1 MIGSGKLIVIAFPDT
16 FVTVSDEWL
25 CKLLPLVGLGTF
37 KQIKAGH
44 AALVLIENK
53 TGEASY
59 YDFGRYVTP
68 KSYGRVRSAKTDAEL
83 KIPFK
88 AKLVGNGPLE
98 NLDMFLR
105 WLEGN
110 PQKTHGE
117 GRMLASVCEEINF
130 KKAQNYILNL
140 QSQGSYPYRA
150 FAENGSNCARFVT
163 ETILTS
169 TQNKEIIKGLNHIK
183 RFTPSPIGNVNI
195 AASSDVF
202 EVLNG
207 VIVTYKGS
215 VLKENLTNYFYRN
228 KSKKQ
233 EEKELPLLPDTAQK
247 LSGTGS
253 NSWFK
258 IEVVDNEANQYKITR
273 YNDLHKVDYVG
284 LFETKDNFDILSD
297 FKITYDSHCEFCH
310 VIQNGQKIKF
320 NKVQTCP
327 EFIELQ
333 KVLSA

>member
-1 MIGSGKLIVIAFPDT
+1 MIGSGKLIVLAFPDT

-25 CKLLPLVGLGTF
+25 CKLLPLVGLGTW

-44 AALVLIENK
+44 AAMVLIENK
-53 TGEASY
+53 TGEAKY

-68 KSYGRVRSAKTDAEL
+68 KGFGRVRSAETDAEL

-98 NLDMFLR
+98 NLDTFLR

-110 PQKTHGE
+110 SQKTHGE
-117 GRMLASVCEEINF
+117 GRLVASVCEEIDF
-130 KKAQNYILNL
+130 KKAQDYILNL

-163 ETILTS
+163 ETILAS
-169 TQNKEIIKGLNHIK
+169 TENNEIIKGLNHIK
-183 RFTPSPIGNVNI
+183 KFTPSPIGNVEI
-195 AASSDVF
+195 AASSGMF

-207 VIVTYKGS
+207 VIVKYTGS
-215 VLKENLTNYFYRN
+215 VLKENLTNYFHR
-228 KSKKQ
+228 KKTGSLV
-233 EEKELPLLPDTAQK
+233 EKELPLLPEAAQK

-253 NSWFK
+253 NSWFT
-258 IEVVDNEANQYKITR
+258 IEFVDNDDDQYKITR
-273 YNDLHKVDYVG
+273 YNDLHEVDYVG
-284 LFETKDNFDILSD
+284 LFQTKDNFDILSE

-310 VIQNGQKIKF
+310 VIQNGQKIRF
-320 NKVQTCP
+320 TKVKTCP

>member
-1 MIGSGKLIVIAFPDT
+1 MIGSGKLIVLAFPDT
-16 FVTVSDEWL
+16 FVKVSDEWQ

-44 AALVLIENK
+44 AAMVLIENK
-53 TGEASY
+53 TGEATY

-68 KSYGRVRSAKTDAEL
+68 KSFGRVRSVETDAEL
-83 KIPFK
+83 EIPFK

-98 NLDMFLR
+98 NTDTFLR

-117 GRMLASVCEEINF
+117 GRMLASVCEEIDF
-130 KKAQNYILNL
+130 EKAKKHILNL
-140 QSQGSYPYRA
+140 QNKGNVPYRA

-163 ETILTS
+163 ETILAS

-183 RFTPSPIGNVNI
+183 RFTPSPIGNVDI
-195 AASSDVF
+195 AASSGIF

-207 VIVTYKGS
+207 VITTYKGS

-228 KSKKQ
+228 KDKKI
-233 EEKELPLLPDTAQK
+233 EKEKTSILPKTAQK
-247 LSGTGS
+247 VTGTGS
-253 NSWFK
+253 NAWFG
-258 IEVVDNEANQYKITR
+258 IEIVEGFKNQYKIKR
-273 YNDLHKVDYVG
+273 FNDLYEIDYIG
-284 LFETKDNFDILSD
+284 LFEPDNEFDINSSYQ
-297 FKITYDSHCEFCH
+297 FTHDSHCNHCH
-310 VIQNGQKIKF
+310 IIQNGRKVKF
-320 NKVQTCP
+320 ENVKTCP
-327 EFIELQ
+327 EFSQLQ